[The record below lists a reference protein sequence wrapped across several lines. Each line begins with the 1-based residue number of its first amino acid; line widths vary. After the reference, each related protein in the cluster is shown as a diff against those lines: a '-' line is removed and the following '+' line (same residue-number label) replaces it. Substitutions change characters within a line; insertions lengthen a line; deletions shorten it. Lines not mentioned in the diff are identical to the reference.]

1 MCSSPFTY
9 TAFFFFSHSPSLTL
23 LFLYFFYLSLSP
35 PLEAKLLEGRVEN
48 RAFLIKLSRS
58 INGSKH
64 GGTEGS
70 KVGEYF

>member
-9 TAFFFFSHSPSLTL
+9 TAFFFHSPSLTL
-23 LFLYFFYLSLSP
+23 LFLYLFYLSLSP

-64 GGTEGS
+64 RGTEGS
-70 KVGEYF
+70 KVGEYL